1 MRKRIQPWKNDQLSS
16 SPIIIAKKETLGS
29 SERLHPANQRTVK
42 LWLGEEALSVLP
54 VVKNMLP
61 MPEVANTKVPDAKTS
76 NFSMTGYTAS
86 ENPARRTQL
95 G

>member
-42 LWLGEEALSVLP
+42 LWLGEEALSVQP
-54 VVKNMLP
+54 VIKNMLS
-61 MPEVANTKVPDAKTS
+61 EVVDTRVPHAKAS
-76 NFSMTGYTAS
+76 NLNMTRCTAS
-86 ENPARRTQL
+86 RV
-95 G
+95 